1 MKSIQSWLG
10 KQILWLFVIP
20 GLLGMLLFYIIPYFA
35 SFYYALTDVGTGKF
49 IGFENYVSLFGNVSF
64 QVAVRNTLLFTAIC
78 VPLNV
83 VLPFVLA
90 YFYHT
95 SGKRG
100 IFVLA
105 LMLPLVM
112 PSGATVYFWRIL
124 FGNYGLINKILVSL
138 GMESIIFFQS
148 DVALYVVILVF
159 VIKNIGFNMVL
170 FITGLSYIPSEYYEL
185 ARIEGCSAWN
195 QMRRITL
202 VYIVPTAFMT
212 VLMAI
217 VNSFKIFREIY
228 LLFGDYPHTSVYM
241 VQHYIN
247 NLFSGAV
254 LQRLSTASTIIS
266 LFVAVIVG
274 GLYFGQRKLARDL

>member
-1 MKSIQSWLG
+1 MKSIRNWLR

-20 GLLGMLLFYIIPYFA
+20 GLLGMLVFYIIPYFA

-49 IGFENYVSLFGNVSF
+49 IGLENYVSLFGNVSF

-202 VYIVPTAFMT
+202 VYIAPTAFMT
-212 VLMAI
+212 FLMAI